1 MKHLALVLGMMAV
14 TYIPRVVPFMLLR
27 DLKLPVFLRR
37 FLRVLPACALG
48 ALLVPDVFTSI
59 PGKPLSALLGATV
72 SGAVSLTKGGLLLS
86 VIAGVGA
93 AYLFLFFGL

>member
-14 TYIPRVVPFMLLR
+14 TYVPRMVPFLLLR
-27 DLKLPVFLRR
+27 DLKLPVFVRR

-48 ALLVPDVFTSI
+48 ALLVPDVITSI
-59 PGKPLSALLGATV
+59 PGSPLAALVGAAI

-93 AYLFLFFGL
+93 AYVLLLLGL

>member
-1 MKHLALVLGMMAV
+1 
-14 TYIPRVVPFMLLR
+14 MLLR